1 MGIKTH
7 GLCKILGDLFEKCKN
22 QRLMFFD
29 ENSAIAS
36 YLNGIK
42 DNLGKNHSAKSKNVK
57 RTNVKR
63 IWLKKQIKPIILSI
77 FAGFI
82 FWLPLWSFIGF
93 EIAGIIGSALVLT
106 ICPICYLLIKKLRS
120 RYYSKSNETKPI
132 LDFSIKVFIS
142 KENLTSP
149 LGLYALSLIISV
161 GALSIIHNNPFVII
175 SLCYPLSLAILI
187 FMPRECRF
195 YLGFFIGIFGFYWM
209 SLSLRFEDASAFIPP
224 LIVCIGLVY
233 ATLFSLLFYFNSLTL
248 RIVGILALGIIH
260 PFGFNWLNP
269 VFFSAYTVFVPSV
282 FSLILIILSLC
293 LLVFKGKISLLSIPL
308 LVAAYDYDLDIVEDS
323 FTKNKIVSV
332 IPTNY
337 KQDYRWKIQN
347 QEKIIDDNF
356 AQIDRAIEEGYQMV
370 LLPETSFPFLLNKN
384 EFFLSEL
391 LERSE
396 NIVIL
401 VGSLRLEEKDEA
413 KKPFTKESNSETW
426 KRKVKTRVL
435 WGINNNSD
443 RIDSIVLDLS
453 QTKMRGFNFANEHST
468 KKGTYNSYYIF
479 SQGSI
484 GIADKVALVPFGEKL
499 PFGWITEEFLRKLG
513 IQSPFN
519 EAEKLVSIKW
529 RLHSI
534 TIANCYE
541 ATLPLPYQ
549 TGAKH
554 IFVGSNNAWFYPSSQ
569 YHLQRMIIKY
579 YARQYGSFVYHATNM
594 TPAFVITP
602 NNGDS
607 DISIPI
613 REI

>member
-1 MGIKTH
+1 MGIKAH
-7 GLCKILGDLFEKCKN
+7 GLCKNIGDLFEKCKN
-22 QRLMFFD
+22 QRLIFFD

-36 YLNGIK
+36 YLNEIK
-42 DNLGKNHSAKSKNVK
+42 DNLGKSHIAKSKNIKLANVK
-57 RTNVKR
+57 RT
-63 IWLKKQIKPIILSI
+63 WLKKQIKPIVLSL

-93 EIAGIIGSALVLT
+93 EIAGIIGSALVLA
-106 ICPICYLLIKKLRS
+106 ICPICYVLIRRLRP
-120 RYYSKSNETKPI
+120 RYPLESNELKPLLGFSTKT
-132 LDFSIKVFIS
+132 FIS
-142 KENLTSP
+142 KESLTSP
-149 LGLYALSLIISV
+149 LALYVLSLLISV
-161 GALSIIHNNPFVII
+161 IILSALHNNPFVIV
-175 SLCYPLSLAILI
+175 SLCYPLSLAILVFI
-187 FMPRECRF
+187 PRECRF

-233 ATLFSLLFYFNSLTL
+233 AILFGLLFYFNSLIL
-248 RIVGILALGIIH
+248 RAIGILALGIIH

-269 VFFSAYTVFVPSV
+269 VFFSAYTVFIPST
-282 FSLILIILSLC
+282 FALILIILSLC
-293 LLVFKGKISLLSIPL
+293 LLAFKGKISLLSIPL
-308 LVAAYDYDLDIVEDS
+308 LIATYDYDLDVVEDS
-323 FTKNKIVSV
+323 FMKNKVVSV

-337 KQDYRWKIQN
+337 KQDYRWKIQS

-356 AQIDRAIEEGYQMV
+356 AQIDRAIDEGYQMV

-384 EFFLSEL
+384 KFFLNEL

-401 VGSLRLEEKDEA
+401 AGGLRLEEKNEVE
-413 KKPFTKESNSETW
+413 KPFTKKLDPEVW
-426 KRKVKTRVL
+426 KRKVRTRVL
-435 WGINNNSD
+435 WGINNSSD
-443 RIDSIVLDLS
+443 IKDSIILDLS
-453 QTKMRGFNFANEHST
+453 KIGVRSSHFANEHSI

-499 PFGWITEEFLRKLG
+499 PFGWITEEFLKKLG

-602 NNGDS
+602 NNGNS